1 MSKTP
6 LEQKV
11 QNDIMRIIR
20 ANGGYV
26 YKNAQSMYTQVGIP
40 DLTACVPT
48 DIATAEAVLGP
59 NAKIGL
65 FVGIEV
71 KRKGKLSNVSE
82 AQQIVGYQIE
92 KSNGL
97 WLATDEP
104 NMVKTLMLKFRS
116 RYE

>member
-40 DLTACVPT
+40 DLTACIPIRV
-48 DIATAEAVLGP
+48 DCIGQILGP
-59 NAKIGL
+59 TSHVGL

-71 KRKGKLSNVSE
+71 KREGKLNNVSD
-82 AQQIVGYQIE
+82 AQLIVGKQIM
-92 KSNGL
+92 KSNGI
-97 WLATDEP
+97 WFATDRTDAIELFAQRCK
-104 NMVKTLMLKFRS
+104 NG
-116 RYE
+116 

>member
-40 DLTACVPT
+40 DLTACVPIRV
-48 DIATAEAVLGP
+48 DKIGQILGP
-59 NAKIGL
+59 SSYVGL

-71 KRKGKLSNVSE
+71 KRKGKLNNVSD
-82 AQQIVGYQIE
+82 AQYIVGNQIQ
-92 KSNGL
+92 KADGI

-104 NMVKTLMLKFRS
+104 NIIENFVQRCKNG
-116 RYE
+116 